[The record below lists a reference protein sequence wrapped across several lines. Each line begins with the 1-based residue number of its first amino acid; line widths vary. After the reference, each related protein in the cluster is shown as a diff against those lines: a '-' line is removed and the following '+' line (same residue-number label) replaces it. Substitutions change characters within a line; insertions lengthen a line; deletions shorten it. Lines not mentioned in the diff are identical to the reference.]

1 MTPPELPPR
10 KPITRPKAPEQESSR
25 FAPGSEAP
33 IPIAREG
40 TKGTNIPWPG
50 RVIGPYVVE
59 RALARG
65 GMGLVLLAHDEALRR
80 PVAIKVMGADLVAD
94 HDALKRFERE
104 ARATATVQH
113 PNIAQIYL
121 VGLSED
127 GMPFMAM
134 EYVDGGSLR
143 DVIRSRRRSPLS
155 TVAAW
160 MEQVAEGLRA
170 AQRANVIHRD
180 VKPGNIMLT
189 AGGTAKIVDF
199 GLAKIFFE
207 DSYRTQEGAVLGTP
221 SYMAPEQSQGRAVD
235 HRADIYAF
243 GATFY
248 HMLTGRPPFEAET
261 PVQIMMKHVTAPLV
275 PAKTIDS
282 SIPVEFDE
290 IIGRC
295 MRKDFDERY
304 QDYESLLFD
313 IKALRLMMTAREKGS
328 VVDGEDA
335 PSPSPLPVPPS
346 SILRQPP
353 PVAGRQPDVAAA
365 PSVMDRDSSS
375 LGPIP
380 MLLGIGAGVILL
392 IGVVAMIAN
401 SRGGGQEAATARPA
415 LSVWLERA
423 AEQARLRE
431 MPNDDEFEFD
441 YLAYLATMESLRNLH
456 TALVNHELEQGEF
469 PAGIGEIARE
479 DRVLITFDVNEDGA
493 PLDGWGTAIRY
504 DRRNHELRS
513 AGMDRTFH
521 SPTDLV
527 MAVDGTPHI
536 PAVYTRMEGGEE

>member
-1 MTPPELPPR
+1 M
-10 KPITRPKAPEQESSR
+10 
-25 FAPGSEAP
+25 PGSEAP
-33 IPIAREG
+33 IPVAKE
-40 TKGTNIPWPG
+40 KPEAPAQPWPG
-50 RVIGPYVVE
+50 RIVGPYVVE

-80 PVAIKVMGADLVAD
+80 KVAIKVIGSELTAD

-121 VGLSED
+121 VGLSEE

-134 EYVDGGSLR
+134 EYIDGGSLR
-143 DVIRSRRRSPLS
+143 DVIRARRRVALS
-155 TVAAW
+155 TVATW

-170 AQRANVIHRD
+170 ARKANIIHRD
-180 VKPGNIMLT
+180 VKPGNIMLS
-189 AGGTAKIVDF
+189 AEGVAKIVDF

-221 SYMAPEQSQGRAVD
+221 SYMAPEQSQGRSVD
-235 HRADIYAF
+235 LRADIYAF

-248 HMLTGRPPFEAET
+248 HLLAGRPPFEAET

-275 PAKTIDS
+275 PIKTLNS

-295 MRKDFDERY
+295 MRKDMDERY

-313 IKALRLMMTAREKGS
+313 IKGVRLMMTARERGS
-328 VVDGEDA
+328 IVEGEEGGG
-335 PSPSPLPVPPS
+335 PSPGKATTILPSPPS
-346 SILRQPP
+346 SILKGPAQGAEAPSP
-353 PVAGRQPDVAAA
+353 GAE

-380 MLLGIGAGVILL
+380 ILLGAGAGLILL
-392 IGVVAMIAN
+392 IGLFAMFTD
-401 SRGGGQEAATARPA
+401 SGGAGEGAAAEARPA
-415 LSVWLERA
+415 ISIWLEKA
-423 AEQARLRE
+423 AEQARQRSAD
-431 MPNDDEFEFD
+431 NSGEFELD

-456 TALVNHELEQGEF
+456 AALVNFEMEHGEF
-469 PAGIGEIARE
+469 PARIDQIARE
-479 DRVLITFDVNEDGA
+479 DRALITFDINEAGS
-493 PLDGWGTAIRY
+493 PLDGWGSAIRY
-504 DRRNHELRS
+504 DRRSRSLRS

-521 SPTDLV
+521 SGADLV
-527 MAVDGTPHI
+527 ITAGGTVDI
-536 PAVYTRMEGGEE
+536 PAVYTRMEGWEGGE